1 MAKKKASPAKV
12 KAKGEP
18 IVGAGDKIERTIDF
32 GGAEDSKAAAAAKAD
47 WSEDLGP
54 AKQVEAEAEAEA
66 DADAFEGEETGGAPQ
81 EPQAEASEGAET
93 VDNEKYL
100 RLMAEFQNYKRRT
113 EKEKGDIHRY
123 ATENLVVQLV
133 EILDNFDRALDQSEA
148 TQDKAFLE
156 GMELIFK
163 QLTEVLT
170 KNGVEE
176 IKALGEDFDPNFHNA
191 VMMEDTDKYES
202 GKVSEV
208 LQKGYI
214 LNGKVVRPSM
224 VKVAN

>member
-1 MAKKKASPAKV
+1 MARKKASPAKAQ
-12 KAKGEP
+12 AKGEP
-18 IVGAGDKIERTIDF
+18 IVGAGDTIERRIDF
-32 GGAEDSKAAAAAKAD
+32 GESEGSKAAAANEAD

-54 AKQVEAEAEAEA
+54 EVKEAPAADTEGEAAESAEQASSAEATA
-66 DADAFEGEETGGAPQ
+66 
-81 EPQAEASEGAET
+81 
-93 VDNEKYL
+93 VDSEKYL

-113 EKEKGDIHRY
+113 EKEKGELFKY
-123 ATENLVVQLV
+123 ASEKLVVQLV
-133 EILDNFDRALDQSEA
+133 EILDNFDRALNQSAGGGEA
-148 TQDKAFLE
+148 FAA

-163 QLTEVLT
+163 QLTDVLE

-191 VMMEDTDKYES
+191 VMMEDTTEYES
-202 GKVSEV
+202 GKVSDV
-208 LQKGYI
+208 LQKGYT

>member
-1 MAKKKASPAKV
+1 MARKKASPAKAQ
-12 KAKGEP
+12 AKGEP
-18 IVGAGDKIERTIDF
+18 IVGAGDTIERRIDF
-32 GGAEDSKAAAAAKAD
+32 GESEGSKAAAANEAD

-54 AKQVEAEAEAEA
+54 EVKEAPAAEGTDEAAESAEQASSAEA
-66 DADAFEGEETGGAPQ
+66 T
-81 EPQAEASEGAET
+81 T
-93 VDNEKYL
+93 VDSEKYL

-113 EKEKGDIHRY
+113 EKEKGELFKY
-123 ATENLVVQLV
+123 ASEKLVVQLV
-133 EILDNFDRALDQSEA
+133 EILDNFDRALNQSVGGGEA
-148 TQDKAFLE
+148 FAA

-163 QLTEVLT
+163 QLTDVLE

-191 VMMEDTDKYES
+191 VMMEDTTEYES
-202 GKVSEV
+202 GKVSDV
-208 LQKGYI
+208 LQKGYT

>member
-1 MAKKKASPAKV
+1 MARKKSTAKAQ
-12 KAKGEP
+12 AKGEP
-18 IVGAGDKIERTIDF
+18 IVGADDKIERTIDF
-32 GGAEDSKAAAAAKAD
+32 GDAEGSKAAAAREAD
-47 WSEDLGP
+47 WNEDLGP
-54 AKQVEAEAEAEA
+54 NVEPEAYAEHV
-66 DADAFEGEETGGAPQ
+66 GGAG
-81 EPQAEASEGAET
+81 EVKGGAEGTPSEAGGDT
-93 VDNEKYL
+93 VDSEKYM

-113 EKEKGDIHRY
+113 EKEKSDLFKY
-123 ATENLVVQLV
+123 ASEKLVVQLV
-133 EILDNFDRALDQSEA
+133 EILDNFDRALNQSGAGGEA
-148 TQDKAFLE
+148 FAA

-163 QLTEVLT
+163 QLTDVLE

-202 GKVSEV
+202 GKVSDV

>member
-1 MAKKKASPAKV
+1 MARKKASPAKAQ
-12 KAKGEP
+12 AKGEP
-18 IVGAGDKIERTIDF
+18 IVGAGDTIERRIDF
-32 GGAEDSKAAAAAKAD
+32 GESEGSKAAAANEAD

-54 AKQVEAEAEAEA
+54 EVKEAPAAEGTDEAAESAEQASSAEA
-66 DADAFEGEETGGAPQ
+66 T
-81 EPQAEASEGAET
+81 T
-93 VDNEKYL
+93 VDSEKYL

-113 EKEKGDIHRY
+113 EKEKGELFKY
-123 ATENLVVQLV
+123 ASEKLVVQLV
-133 EILDNFDRALDQSEA
+133 EILDNFDRALNQSAGGGEA
-148 TQDKAFLE
+148 FAA

-163 QLTEVLT
+163 QLTDVLE

-191 VMMEDTDKYES
+191 VMMEDTTEYES
-202 GKVSEV
+202 GKVSDV
-208 LQKGYI
+208 LQKGYT

>member
-1 MAKKKASPAKV
+1 MARKKASPAKAQ
-12 KAKGEP
+12 AKGEP
-18 IVGAGDKIERTIDF
+18 IVGAGDTIERRIDF
-32 GGAEDSKAAAAAKAD
+32 GESEGSKAAAANEAD

-54 AKQVEAEAEAEA
+54 EVKEAPAADTEGEAASSDEAASSAEATA
-66 DADAFEGEETGGAPQ
+66 
-81 EPQAEASEGAET
+81 
-93 VDNEKYL
+93 VDSEKYL

-113 EKEKGDIHRY
+113 EKEKGELFKY
-123 ATENLVVQLV
+123 ASEKLVVQLV
-133 EILDNFDRALDQSEA
+133 EILDNFDRALNQSAGGGEA
-148 TQDKAFLE
+148 FAA

-163 QLTEVLT
+163 QLTDVLE

-191 VMMEDTDKYES
+191 VMMEDTTEYES
-202 GKVSEV
+202 GKVSDV
-208 LQKGYI
+208 LQKGYT

>member
-1 MAKKKASPAKV
+1 MARKKSAEKAQ
-12 KAKGEP
+12 AKGEP
-18 IVGAGDKIERTIDF
+18 IVGADDKIERTIDF
-32 GGAEDSKAAAAAKAD
+32 GDAESSKAAAAREAD
-47 WSEDLGP
+47 WNEDLGP
-54 AKQVEAEAEAEA
+54 NVKPEAYTEDAQAAQAGQAGGNAE
-66 DADAFEGEETGGAPQ
+66 GS
-81 EPQAEASEGAET
+81 ASEAGAGGET
-93 VDNEKYL
+93 VDSEKYM

-113 EKEKGDIHRY
+113 EKEKSDLFKY
-123 ATENLVVQLV
+123 ASEKLVVQLV
-133 EILDNFDRALDQSEA
+133 EILDNFDRALNQSGAGGEA
-148 TQDKAFLE
+148 FAE
-156 GMELIFK
+156 GMQLIFK
-163 QLTEVLT
+163 QLTDVLE

-202 GKVSEV
+202 GKVSDV

>member
-1 MAKKKASPAKV
+1 MARKKSTAKAQ
-12 KAKGEP
+12 AKGEP
-18 IVGAGDKIERTIDF
+18 IVGADDKIERTIDF
-32 GGAEDSKAAAAAKAD
+32 GDAESSKAAAAREAD
-47 WSEDLGP
+47 WSENVG
-54 AKQVEAEAEAEA
+54 
-66 DADAFEGEETGGAPQ
+66 GGAQPGAYTED
-81 EPQAEASEGAET
+81 EPEASQGEATQQTTGSEGGET
-93 VDNEKYL
+93 VDSEKYL

-113 EKEKGDIHRY
+113 EKEKSDLFKY
-123 ATENLVVQLV
+123 ASEKLVVQLV
-133 EILDNFDRALDQSEA
+133 EILDNFDRALNQSGTGGEA
-148 TQDKAFLE
+148 FTA

-163 QLTEVLT
+163 QLTDVLE

-202 GKVSEV
+202 GKVSDV

>member
-1 MAKKKASPAKV
+1 MARKKASPAKAQ
-12 KAKGEP
+12 AKGEP
-18 IVGAGDKIERTIDF
+18 IVGAGDTIERRIDF
-32 GGAEDSKAAAAAKAD
+32 GESEGSKAAAANEAD

-54 AKQVEAEAEAEA
+54 EVKEAQAAEGTDEAAESAEQASSDEAASSAEAL
-66 DADAFEGEETGGAPQ
+66 
-81 EPQAEASEGAET
+81 T
-93 VDNEKYL
+93 VDSEKYL

-113 EKEKGDIHRY
+113 EKEKGELFKY
-123 ATENLVVQLV
+123 ASEKLVVQLV
-133 EILDNFDRALDQSEA
+133 EILDNFDRALNQSAGGGEA
-148 TQDKAFLE
+148 FAA

-163 QLTEVLT
+163 QLTDVLE

-191 VMMEDTDKYES
+191 VMMEDTTEYES
-202 GKVSEV
+202 GKVSDV
-208 LQKGYI
+208 LQKGYT

>member
-1 MAKKKASPAKV
+1 MARKKASPAKAQ
-12 KAKGEP
+12 AKGEP
-18 IVGAGDKIERTIDF
+18 IVGAGDTIERRIDF
-32 GGAEDSKAAAAAKAD
+32 GESEGSKAAAANEAD

-54 AKQVEAEAEAEA
+54 EVKEAPAAEGTDEAAESAEQAISAEATA
-66 DADAFEGEETGGAPQ
+66 
-81 EPQAEASEGAET
+81 
-93 VDNEKYL
+93 VDSEKYL

-113 EKEKGDIHRY
+113 EKEKGELFKY
-123 ATENLVVQLV
+123 ASEKLVVQLV
-133 EILDNFDRALDQSEA
+133 EILDNFDRALNQSAGGGEA
-148 TQDKAFLE
+148 FAA

-163 QLTEVLT
+163 QLTDVLE

-191 VMMEDTDKYES
+191 VMMEDTTEYES
-202 GKVSEV
+202 GKVSDV
-208 LQKGYI
+208 LQKGYT

>member
-1 MAKKKASPAKV
+1 MARKKASPAKAQ
-12 KAKGEP
+12 AKGEP
-18 IVGAGDKIERTIDF
+18 IVGAGDTIERRIDF
-32 GGAEDSKAAAAAKAD
+32 GESEGSKAAAANEAD

-54 AKQVEAEAEAEA
+54 EVKEAPATEGTDEAAESAEQASSAEATA
-66 DADAFEGEETGGAPQ
+66 
-81 EPQAEASEGAET
+81 
-93 VDNEKYL
+93 VDSEKYL

-113 EKEKGDIHRY
+113 EKEKGELFKY
-123 ATENLVVQLV
+123 ASEKLVVQLV
-133 EILDNFDRALDQSEA
+133 EILDNFDRALNQSAGGGEA
-148 TQDKAFLE
+148 FAA

-163 QLTEVLT
+163 QLTDVLE

-191 VMMEDTDKYES
+191 VMMEDTTEYES
-202 GKVSEV
+202 GKVSDV
-208 LQKGYI
+208 LQKGYT

>member
-1 MAKKKASPAKV
+1 MAKKKASPAKAR
-12 KAKGEP
+12 AKGEP

-32 GGAEDSKAAAAAKAD
+32 GEAEDSKAAAAANAD

-54 AKQVEAEAEAEA
+54 AQKAEAEVTEAAETVEPEQKAEA
-66 DADAFEGEETGGAPQ
+66 
-81 EPQAEASEGAET
+81 AET

-123 ATENLVVQLV
+123 ATENLVIQLV

-163 QLTEVLT
+163 QLTDVLS

-176 IKALGEDFDPNFHNA
+176 INALGEDFDPNFHNA